1 MTALI
6 NGRVCRSSFYRPVN
20 SDGGDAKTR
29 VVKGEDGKSYPK
41 EAQVR
46 VLHDER
52 QPREEDAREG
62 ENDVIES
69 HADEHHTYARSQ
81 LTSSVQRDQ

>member
-6 NGRVCRSSFYRPVN
+6 NGRACRSSLYRPVN
-20 SDGGDAKTR
+20 SDGGDAEAR
-29 VVKGEDGKSYPK
+29 VEKGEDGKNYPK
-41 EAQVR
+41 EAQVQI
-46 VLHDER
+46 LHDKR

-81 LTSSVQRDQ
+81 LTSSVERDQ